1 MNLTEEQIKTILK
14 YCPNYDDIV
23 EFAIPEGDTISQDI
37 LKNYREYVFE
47 PHSLDLET
55 LKKIEYLDKMVKEY
69 TDMGQFYRLIQEM
82 GDKPLVDENGF
93 EYVIDFYSYL
103 ELLYQRFENQI
114 TEGKVGTK
122 WL

>member
-23 EFAIPEGDTISQDI
+23 EFAIPEGDTISRDI

>member
-23 EFAIPEGDTISQDI
+23 EFAIPEGDTKSQDI
-37 LKNYREYVFE
+37 LKNYREYIFE
-47 PHSLDLET
+47 PPSLDLET

-69 TDMGQFYRLIQEM
+69 TDMGKFYRLIQEM

-93 EYVIDFYSYL
+93 EYVIDFYSYF
-103 ELLYQRFENQI
+103 ELLYKRFENQI

>member
-23 EFAIPEGDTISQDI
+23 EFAIPEGDTKSQDI

-47 PHSLDLET
+47 PPSLDLET

-69 TDMGQFYRLIQEM
+69 TDMGKFYRLIQEM

-93 EYVIDFYSYL
+93 EYVIDFYSYF